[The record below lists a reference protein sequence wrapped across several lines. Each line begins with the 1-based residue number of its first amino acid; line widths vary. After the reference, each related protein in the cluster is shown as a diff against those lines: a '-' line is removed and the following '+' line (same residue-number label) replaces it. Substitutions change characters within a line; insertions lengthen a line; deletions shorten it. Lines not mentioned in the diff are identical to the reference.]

1 MQEHPSTKSKTYKYV
16 YELNIKV
23 EDIMQY
29 NLPNR
34 PNKWRQFLLS
44 IRETFKLGA

>member
-16 YELNIKV
+16 YELN
-23 EDIMQY
+23 
-29 NLPNR
+29 
-34 PNKWRQFLLS
+34 KWRQFLLS